1 MKIDPAA
8 PQRPATVR
16 RTGAAGPARS
26 GGFAKALAET
36 ADSGGISGTA
46 PTGALGAMLAA
57 QEVPDATEGRRRGR
71 RRGEALLDHL
81 EEIRVGLLLGAIPLG
96 QLHQLRTL
104 LQSARGTMGDPR
116 LEELLDEIELRA
128 AVELAKLTR

>member
-16 RTGAAGPARS
+16 RTGAAGSTRQ

-36 ADSGGISGTA
+36 VEPGGVSGTGL
-46 PTGALGAMLAA
+46 TGALGAMLAA

-71 RRGEALLDHL
+71 QRGEDLLDL
-81 EEIRVGLLLGAIPLG
+81 LDEIRVGLLLGAIPRD
-96 QLHQLRTL
+96 QLHRLTTM
-104 LQSARGTMGDPR
+104 LQSARGTVGDPR
-116 LEELLDEIELRA
+116 LDDLLDEIELRA